1 MENLTT
7 NKVRTVR
14 YLWLS
19 LIIIL
24 TIVVVILIHLN
35 SSYINK
41 ITVLKEQAKI
51 LKEANSPKSNLSKE
65 PEIQLRIEGLQN
77 PTEELT
83 KDLMKHTELIP
94 YNGTLGGKVGFYS
107 EKNIKILNS
116 RWVLANFDDGHISG
130 AMLLE
135 YKVSKNG
142 IISWRVIDS
151 FLL

>member
-1 MENLTT
+1 MENI
-7 NKVRTVR
+7 NKNKFRIER
-14 YLWLS
+14 YLWVS
-19 LIIIL
+19 LVLIL
-24 TIVVVILIHLN
+24 TTTVLILIHVN
-35 SSYINK
+35 YDYKNRVA
-41 ITVLKEQAKI
+41 VLKEQEKI
-51 LKEANSPKSNLSKE
+51 LKEAISAKSNYSKE
-65 PEIQLRIEGLQN
+65 PEINLKIEELQN
-77 PTEELT
+77 PIEELT
-83 KDLMKHTELIP
+83 NDLIKHPELIP
-94 YNGTLGGKVGFYS
+94 YKGTLGGKVGFYS